1 MRERASARTGR
12 VVNLFRYFTVSE
24 VADGLVN
31 DEAQIGRCVRR
42 AKMVYCSRNQD
53 GRWKMVT
60 MAEDVSKLSVKEVFE
75 RTNQME
81 DSDTDIKAY
90 YSKLQEFRQQNGREP
105 TWEERNEMR
114 DVCRLPDD

>member
-1 MRERASARTGR
+1 
-12 VVNLFRYFTVSE
+12 
-24 VADGLVN
+24 
-31 DEAQIGRCVRR
+31 
-42 AKMVYCSRNQD
+42 
-53 GRWKMVT
+53 MVT

-90 YSKLQEFRQQNGREP
+90 YGKLQEFRQQNGREP

>member
-1 MRERASARTGR
+1 
-12 VVNLFRYFTVSE
+12 
-24 VADGLVN
+24 
-31 DEAQIGRCVRR
+31 
-42 AKMVYCSRNQD
+42 
-53 GRWKMVT
+53 MVT

-90 YSKLQEFRQQNGREP
+90 YSKLQEFREKNGRDP
-105 TWEERNEMR
+105 NWVERNEMR